1 MKTFALLGN
10 PNSGKTTLYN
20 SLTGSTA
27 HVGNWPGVTVEKR
40 SGTYKKLEEHVEIV
54 DLPGIYSL
62 SPYTSE
68 EVISRNF
75 ILDEHPDCVIN
86 IVDATALE
94 RSLYLTTQA
103 LEIDVPV
110 VVALN
115 MMDEIKKLGQTI
127 DVKKLEKVLGIP
139 VVEISALKETNLDVL
154 MQRAYEASKNKREA
168 RTVINNKDL
177 LHLIGDITIA
187 FEGNKVVNP
196 LFHAIKLIE
205 RDEVELKD
213 HPQLIGMVEA
223 FENTFSDGTFGCDF
237 EALIA
242 DARYNYIED
251 NFSDVI
257 EGKKFNEATTEDK
270 KAIVTKSDKIDKVL
284 TNKWAGIPIFLAILF
299 VIFHLTFSANLFFL
313 GGLFDGVKP
322 CLEGTAYEGLLWSA
336 DGIASPG
343 VFLQNLVI
351 STTDLLSELAGNA
364 LSSAPAWLSGFL
376 VDGVLGG
383 LFAILSFLPQ
393 ILLLFLFF
401 SILEDSGYMARIAFI
416 LDKIFRK
423 FGLSGRAFLP
433 MIMGFGCSVPAMVNT
448 RTLGSESEKKATL
461 RVIPFFSCG
470 AKLPILVAIA
480 GGIVSFFGV
489 GNADVITY
497 SMYVIGIVT
506 AIVCV
511 ILMRNTTMR
520 GKNPPFIMELPTYR
534 LPQFKST
541 MLHLWDKM
549 KHFIKKAFTVILAS
563 TIVIWFLSSFKFDW
577 TMCSEIIVDG
587 EVVGYNISE
596 SILAGIGQLIQPL
609 FTPLGFGKQL
619 SSVGWVFAVA
629 AITGLI
635 AKENVIATFGTL
647 AASLIA
653 LGAISGDASA
663 ILADEEGIAASVA
676 IISATNITIPGLLAF
691 IAFNMTTIPCFS
703 AVATA
708 KAESVKGQFKWT
720 LLFWIVASF
729 VVGSIVYGVGSA
741 FEYRW
746 WLGIIVILA
755 GLALA
760 VGVGFIIHAYNKK
773 HPVTGEM
780 A

>member
-27 HVGNWPGVTVEKR
+27 RVGNWSGVTVEKR
-40 SGTYKKLEEHVEIV
+40 SGSYKKLYEPIEIV

-68 EVISRNF
+68 EIISRNF
-75 ILDEHPDCVIN
+75 ILEENPDCVIN
-86 IVDATALE
+86 IVDATSLE

-103 LEIDVPV
+103 LEIDVPLI
-110 VVALN
+110 VALN
-115 MMDEIKKLGQTI
+115 MTDEIKKLGQKI
-127 DVKKLEKVLGIP
+127 DVEKLEKTLGVP
-139 VVEISALKETNLDVL
+139 VVEISALKEYNLDLL
-154 MQRAYEASKNKREA
+154 MERAYNASLNKRKG
-168 RTVINNKDL
+168 RTVIENEKL
-177 LHLIGDITIA
+177 LQLIGDVNIA
-187 FEGNKVVNP
+187 YERLSVRYP

-205 RDEVELKD
+205 KDEVEIKEHSELMNNFTASQKRFND
-213 HPQLIGMVEA
+213 EI
-223 FENTFSDGTFGCDF
+223 FGCDF
-237 EALIA
+237 ETLIA
-242 DARYNYIED
+242 DARYNYIEKY
-251 NFSDVI
+251 FSNVI
-257 EGKKFNEATTEDK
+257 IGKKLNDINISKGVVESS
-270 KAIVTKSDKIDKVL
+270 KSDRIDKVL
-284 TNKWAGIPIFLAILF
+284 TNKWAAIPIFLVILF
-299 VIFHLTFSANLFFL
+299 LIFHFTFSANLFFL
-313 GGLFDGVKP
+313 KPLFVNAAPSFEGSVFEGILWCDDGL
-322 CLEGTAYEGLLWSA
+322 
-336 DGIASPG
+336 ASLG

-351 STTDLLSELAGNA
+351 ATTDLLTEFAISA
-364 LSSAPAWLSGFL
+364 LSNAPSWLSGLL

-416 LDKIFRK
+416 LDKVFRK

-433 MIMGFGCSVPAMVNT
+433 MIMGFGCSVPAMINT

-470 AKLPILVAIA
+470 AKLPILVAIS
-480 GGIVSFFGV
+480 GGIVSYFGV
-489 GNADVITY
+489 GNADVIIY

-506 AIVCV
+506 AISCV

-520 GKNPPFIMELPTYR
+520 GNNPPFIMELPTYR
-534 LPQFKST
+534 IPQFKST
-541 MLHLWDKM
+541 MIHLWDKL
-549 KHFIKKAFTVILAS
+549 KHFIEKAFTVILAS
-563 TIVIWFLSSFKFDW
+563 TIVIWFLSSFKYNF
-577 TMCSEIIVDG
+577 TMCSEIIVNG
-587 EVVGYNISE
+587 EAIGYDISE
-596 SILAGIGQLIQPL
+596 SILAGIGQILQPL
-609 FTPLGFGKQL
+609 FTPMGFGSQL

-653 LGAISGDASA
+653 IGSITGDASQ

-691 IAFNMTTIPCFS
+691 ISFNMTTIPCFS

-708 KAESVKGQFKWT
+708 KAESVKGKFKWT
-720 LLFWIVASF
+720 LLFWIAASF
-729 VVGSIVYGVGSA
+729 TVGTIVYTIGSA
-741 FEYRW
+741 FVYTW
-746 WLGIIVILA
+746 WLGVIAVIL
-755 GLALA
+755 LLLITL
-760 VGVGFIIHAYNKK
+760 IIGCIINSYNSK
-773 HPVTGEM
+773 HPVIKDLK
-780 A
+780 